1 MNSTRKH
8 RSSGASRGVSRR
20 AVIAAFLALVLLST
34 GLLFVGAS
42 PAVGADLKVGFID
55 SERIFNEYKGVQEA
69 QKQFDQDI
77 QTWKA
82 QATEMKSS
90 VDKLR
95 LEVESQRLM
104 LSDSKLQEKEAEL
117 QTKIREHEAFVQRI
131 WGPGGELELRNEALT
146 KPIIAKIRQ
155 IVDKIGLDE
164 SYSFILDAADGNIVF
179 GNKALDLTDRV
190 LEELAKME

>member
-1 MNSTRKH
+1 M
-8 RSSGASRGVSRR
+8 
-20 AVIAAFLALVLLST
+20 ALVLLSAWPFCKGST
-34 GLLFVGAS
+34 
-42 PAVGADLKVGFID
+42 PACAADLKLGFID
-55 SERIFNEYKGVQEA
+55 TERIFNEYKGVQEA

-82 QATEMKSS
+82 QATEMKSE

-104 LSDSKLQEKEAEL
+104 LSEGKLKEKETEL
-117 QTKIREHEAFVQRI
+117 QTKIRDHETFLQRI
-131 WGPGGELELRNEALT
+131 WGPGGELEQRNDALT

-164 SYSFILDAADGNIVF
+164 KYSIILDAADGNVVF
-179 GNKALDLTDRV
+179 GSKDLDLTDRV
-190 LEELAKME
+190 LEELGKME

>member
-1 MNSTRKH
+1 MDLNTIR
-8 RSSGASRGVSRR
+8 RSWGAARGASRG
-20 AVIAAFLALVLLST
+20 AAAAASVALVLFLGALLS
-34 GLLFVGAS
+34 GAT
-42 PAVGADLKVGFID
+42 PALGADLKIAFID
-55 SERIFNEYKGVQEA
+55 SERIFNEYKGVQDA

-82 QATEMKSS
+82 QATEMKTA

-95 LEVESQRLM
+95 QEIDSQRVM

-117 QTKIREHEAFVQRI
+117 QTKMRDHEAFVQRI
-131 WGPGGELELRNEALT
+131 WGPGGELEQRNEALT

-164 SYSFILDAADGNIVF
+164 NYSFILDAADGNIVF

-190 LEELAKME
+190 LEELGKME

>member
-1 MNSTRKH
+1 MYSNMMRPSRFSA
-8 RSSGASRGVSRR
+8 RASFGPAVLAVSAAVALGVC
-20 AVIAAFLALVLLST
+20 LCST
-34 GLLFVGAS
+34 GAL
-42 PAVGADLKVGFID
+42 PAFGADLKIGFID

-82 QATEMKSS
+82 QATEMKNA

-95 LEVESQRLM
+95 SEVESQRLM

-117 QTKIREHEAFVQRI
+117 QTKIRDHEAFVQRI
-131 WGPGGELELRNEALT
+131 WGPKGELEQRNEALT

-164 SYSFILDAADGNIVF
+164 NYSYILDAADGNIVF
-179 GNKALDLTDRV
+179 GSKSFDLTDRV
-190 LEELAKME
+190 LEELGKME

>member
-1 MNSTRKH
+1 MNSTTKH
-8 RSSGASRGVSRR
+8 RFSGACRGVSRG
-20 AVIAAFLALVLLST
+20 ALPTACLFLVLLSAC
-34 GLLFVGAS
+34 LFSAWAV
-42 PAVGADLKVGFID
+42 PAAGADLKVGFID
-55 SERIFNEYKGVQEA
+55 TERIFNEYKGVQEA

-82 QATEMKSS
+82 QATEMKNS

-95 LEVESQRLM
+95 LELESQRLM
-104 LSDSKLQEKEAEL
+104 LSESKLQEKETEL
-117 QTKIREHEAFVQRI
+117 QTKIRDHEAFVQRI
-131 WGPGGELELRNEALT
+131 WGPGGELEQRNEALT

-164 SYSFILDAADGNIVF
+164 NYSIILDAADGNIVF
-179 GNKALDLTDRV
+179 GNKTLDLTDRV

>member
-1 MNSTRKH
+1 MNSARKH
-8 RSSGASRGVSRR
+8 RSSGASRDVSRG
-20 AVIAAFLALVLLST
+20 AVIAASLAFVLFSA
-34 GLLFVGAS
+34 GMFSSGAA
-42 PAVGADLKVGFID
+42 PALGADLKVGFID

-104 LSDSKLQEKEAEL
+104 LSDSKLQEKESEL
-117 QTKIREHEAFVQRI
+117 QTKIRDHEAFVQRI

-164 SYSFILDAADGNIVF
+164 NYSLILDAADGNVVF

-190 LEELAKME
+190 LEELGKME